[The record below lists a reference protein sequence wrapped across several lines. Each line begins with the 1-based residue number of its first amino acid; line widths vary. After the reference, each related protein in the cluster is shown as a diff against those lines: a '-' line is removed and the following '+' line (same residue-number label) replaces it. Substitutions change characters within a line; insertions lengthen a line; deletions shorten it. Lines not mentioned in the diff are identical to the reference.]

1 MLSPQIETLGNR
13 VIGCAMRVH
22 SELGPGLL
30 ESTYERCMMHELEL
44 SGIAAVSQKL
54 VSIHYKGEFIPK
66 AYYMD
71 ILVEDVIVLELKSV
85 EFIAPEHKSQLL
97 TYMRLGNKQLGFLIN
112 FGATSLRSGLH
123 RVIWTKGTN
132 PPQPSFPSHLHPFV

>member
-1 MLSPQIETLGNR
+1 MINQLCQMLSSDLEALGNR

-30 ESTYERCMMHELEL
+30 ESTYERCLMREMAL

-71 ILVEDVIVLELKSV
+71 ILVEDAIVLELKSA
-85 EFIAPEHKSQLL
+85 EFISPEHKSQLL
-97 TYMRLGNKQLGFLIN
+97 TYMRLDNKQLGFLIN

-123 RVIWTKGTN
+123 RVIWTKGNNTS
-132 PPQPSFPSHLHPFV
+132 QP